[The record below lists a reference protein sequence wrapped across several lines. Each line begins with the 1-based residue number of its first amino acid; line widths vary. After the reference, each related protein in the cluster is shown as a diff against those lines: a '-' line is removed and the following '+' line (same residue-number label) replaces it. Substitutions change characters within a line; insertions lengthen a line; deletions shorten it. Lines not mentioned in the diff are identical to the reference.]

1 MIILNEFANPLKDFS
16 SALNDPTAKDAFNFI
31 GILFLSA
38 VTQIVTLSFSL
49 KTLPACTKGRNF
61 SVFTLPNLVF
71 KTSVPRN
78 RSLNGK
84 VLSQKIYP
92 MSLPL
97 LVLVYQFQ

>member
-49 KTLPACTKGRNF
+49 KTLRLYRGSK
-61 SVFTLPNLVF
+61 L
-71 KTSVPRN
+71 
-78 RSLNGK
+78 
-84 VLSQKIYP
+84 
-92 MSLPL
+92 
-97 LVLVYQFQ
+97 